1 MHEVSDAWE
10 VLVRAGVPLG
20 SPSARRPEL
29 DDSSRVAAAVRAA
42 LVDPRASARQRV
54 SLLAWL
60 SAWASDW
67 PTSFAGVFGADTEQ
81 VLAQAAEGID
91 DRERY
96 LKLRRLARDKLAS
109 AL

>member
-20 SPSARRPEL
+20 SPSGQRPEL
-29 DDSSRVAAAVRAA
+29 DDVSAVAAAVRAA
-42 LVDPRASARQRV
+42 VADTGSSARQRV

-60 SAWASDW
+60 SAWSSDW
-67 PTSFAGVFGADTEQ
+67 PTSFAGVFGADADGL
-81 VLAQAAEGID
+81 LARAAAGID
-91 DRERY
+91 DHERY

-109 AL
+109 VL